1 MARRIKRSAA
11 RAKTTSKSAY
21 GCDCSHHYIGGDIL
35 FAILILAFG
44 LTALLKTLGIV
55 TQATYD
61 LVWPIIVVIIGAKM
75 LTKIACKCC

>member
-61 LVWPIIVVIIGAKM
+61 LVWPIIVIVIGAKM
-75 LTKIACKCC
+75 LIKIACKCC